1 MDAFPKN
8 VRAMLESFGVT
19 QQQFGDSIGV
29 SATTVNGWLK
39 RGVQPQRHNLDAIC
53 SAHGV
58 PHVTDENM
66 RSSYATMMGEAGA
79 PDSVVAGNMGH
90 SDGSTKG
97 RHYQRVTMRAKCM
110 AADLLT
116 DLLNDVECERGLQAG
131 RAAKPQDAMVGP
143 AGLEPASKGL

>member
-53 SAHGV
+53 AAYGV
-58 PHVTDENM
+58 THD
-66 RSSYATMMGEAGA
+66 
-79 PDSVVAGNMGH
+79 
-90 SDGSTKG
+90 
-97 RHYQRVTMRAKCM
+97 
-110 AADLLT
+110 DLLS
-116 DLLNDVECERGLQAG
+116 ERGFYARSNGLLGSVPGALRPLATG
-131 RAAKPQDAMVGP
+131 TRLRPSPGTLPQ
-143 AGLEPASKGL
+143 

>member
-1 MDAFPKN
+1 
-8 VRAMLESFGVT
+8 
-19 QQQFGDSIGV
+19 
-29 SATTVNGWLK
+29 
-39 RGVQPQRHNLDAIC
+39 
-53 SAHGV
+53 
-58 PHVTDENM
+58 M

-116 DLLNDVECERGLQAG
+116 DLLNDVERERGLQAG
-131 RAAKPQDAMVGP
+131 RA
-143 AGLEPASKGL
+143 E